1 MKKLNIPMAKKTD
14 TVNFLNRELDK
25 KAKVLKTSK
34 ITEQS
39 GFDDVKADKVIVKSK
54 KVKPKKT

>member
-1 MKKLNIPMAKKTD
+1 MAKKTD